1 MIFKIDFDKW
11 ILTVLPTFLRR
22 SVVFAFC
29 RAMCAPIVSLYN
41 RFAES
46 RNGHIYTLTH
56 NGQVCYLR
64 AALNEAFHTT
74 GFEIVDYDDNRGE
87 WHFAKTEGMT
97 GQTYA
102 VDEDLKDPEN
112 HPIPLLADEAR
123 LNLAM
128 NCFIVQVPGVIYA
141 TQLDKVKAVVDK
153 YRILSK
159 TPIYTPI

>member
-1 MIFKIDFDKW
+1 MIFKVNFDKL
-11 ILTVLPTFLRR
+11 ILTLLPTFLRR
-22 SVVFAFC
+22 SMVFALC
-29 RAMCAPIVSLYN
+29 RAMCAPVVSLYA
-41 RFAES
+41 RFSAS
-46 RNGHIYTLTH
+46 REGHIYTLIH

-87 WHFAKTEGMT
+87 WHFAKTEGMADHL
-97 GQTYA
+97 YA
-102 VDEDLKDPEN
+102 VDEGLKDPEN
-112 HPIPLLADEAR
+112 NPIPVLADEAR

-128 NCFIVQVPGVIYA
+128 NCFIVQVPGMIYA